1 MEGSD
6 DNGDVPC
13 NDPAATRELLAH
25 QRLPHSQPPDK
36 MTVVS
41 GPGETEHACFLEK
54 PTGNQP
60 LSHEVLL
67 TITFPQQR
75 CPILR
80 QTPGSSIACSR
91 SLAVPRLRLHLAQRI
106 RCSFCWCR
114 DVWGGCQ
121 HFYLFISSA
130 SQELFPAFD
139 S

>member
-41 GPGETEHACFLEK
+41 GPGETELACFLEK

-75 CPILR
+75 FPY
-80 QTPGSSIACSR
+80 PSPD
-91 SLAVPRLRLHLAQRI
+91 PRLIHCLFQKLGCPQAASPLGPKDTMQLLLVQR
-106 RCSFCWCR
+106 CLGWLPALLSFHFI
-114 DVWGGCQ
+114 CQ
-121 HFYLFISSA
+121 PRA
-130 SQELFPAFD
+130 FPCF
-139 S
+139 